1 MKGIE
6 IIILTIV
13 FSCIASSAK
22 GRNINETKE
31 GQFDKQFVDYLNN
44 KDKNKNKVKKIYY
57 RFISPK
63 DSIPNLIIQHCLN
76 MNKKRQ
82 CYDVILLSVNYNTEG
97 YAVCE
102 LDFCFKKQID
112 NLQMRG
118 YLDKFGYYQYG
129 KWQVF
134 VSGNAAKHFF
144 FRNRTN
150 KKQLLNYKVE
160 HPMMERLYNP
170 QFNPKYVIRK
180 DKIIVK
186 YDNIFNDVNSYLD
199 DVNTVILNN
208 LGLNRENVIYDTNGL
223 YDFSQCSFFHLINHN
238 YQSELQYSRNE
249 DLIQIEHFDSRNLL
263 ERPKDNKI
271 RIYATPDLGEYIGVL
286 ILKDTKPIF
295 LVLEQDKGELKI
307 VQSIDVD

>member
-1 MKGIE
+1 
-6 IIILTIV
+6 
-13 FSCIASSAK
+13 
-22 GRNINETKE
+22 
-31 GQFDKQFVDYLNN
+31 
-44 KDKNKNKVKKIYY
+44 
-57 RFISPK
+57 
-63 DSIPNLIIQHCLN
+63 
-76 MNKKRQ
+76 
-82 CYDVILLSVNYNTEG
+82 
-97 YAVCE
+97 
-102 LDFCFKKQID
+102 
-112 NLQMRG
+112 
-118 YLDKFGYYQYG
+118 
-129 KWQVF
+129 
-134 VSGNAAKHFF
+134 
-144 FRNRTN
+144 
-150 KKQLLNYKVE
+150 
-160 HPMMERLYNP
+160 MMERLYNP

-186 YDNIFNDVNSYLD
+186 YDNIFNDENSYLD

-295 LVLEQDKGELKI
+295 LVLEKDKGELKI